1 MNIKDLENL
10 KDGQQVIELTG
21 WVDNIRDH
29 GGLTFVDLR
38 DFTGSIQLVF
48 DKSGDV
54 DTKLKNE
61 FYISINGTFKKRDEA
76 LINDKILFGDYEIEV
91 TDLIII
97 NQSKT
102 LPFQIEDS
110 IETDENIRLKY
121 RYLDLRRQPMK
132 VNIMTRSNTFKSIR
146 SIMNQLNIFEI
157 DTPTLIKSTPEGA
170 KDFLVPSRKSPSNF
184 YALPQSP
191 QMYKQLFMMSG
202 FPNYYQI
209 AKCYRDEDS
218 RKDRQPEFTQLDLE
232 FSDASPELVKSK
244 VEEIVKFV
252 FSDAYDCKI
261 KTPFNTLTYEEA
273 INFYGTDKPDLRIEE
288 KIFDIT
294 DIFTDTSIN
303 FLNDILSSQGSVKAL
318 HTKELLT
325 RKQIDDLDTEIKEL
339 GSNGLGWFKIEDTNI
354 SGPLAKLLNDNE
366 KSKLL
371 SYGSGT
377 LLFQAGF
384 IKETANFLDVIR
396 RTVFQPLNND
406 VYSFVWIED
415 FPFFEVE
422 DGELQPSHHPFT
434 SPKSNEIF
442 KDDPTN
448 ATALHYDLVL
458 NGVELGSGSQRIN
471 NPEIQTLVL
480 EKWGLSKEE
489 ISERFGWFIEAL
501 SYGTPVHAGF
511 AIGIDRLIAEVLNQP
526 SIRDVIPFP
535 KTQSGL
541 DPLTNAPANICLL
554 YTSPSPR
561 DAHESRMPSSA

>member
-38 DFTGSIQLVF
+38 DFTGLIQLVF

-303 FLNDILSSQGSVKAL
+303 FLNDILSSQGSIKAL

-339 GSNGLGWFKIEDTNI
+339 GSNGLGWFKIEDNNI

-377 LLFQAGF
+377 LLFQAGI
-384 IKETANFLDVIR
+384 IKEIANFLDVIR
-396 RTVFQPLNND
+396 KTVFQPLNND

-541 DPLTNAPANICLL
+541 DPLTNAPANIEEEVLEEYNL
-554 YTSPSPR
+554 KYINK
-561 DAHESRMPSSA
+561 DE

>member
-76 LINDKILFGDYEIEV
+76 LINDKIMFGDYEIEV

-377 LLFQAGF
+377 LLFQAGI
-384 IKETANFLDVIR
+384 IKEIANFLDVIR

-489 ISERFGWFIEAL
+489 ILERFGWFIEAL

-541 DPLTNAPANICLL
+541 DPLTNAPANIEEEVLEEYNL
-554 YTSPSPR
+554 KYINK
-561 DAHESRMPSSA
+561 DE

>member
-10 KDGQQVIELTG
+10 KDGQEVVELTG

-38 DFTGSIQLVF
+38 DFTGLIQLVF

-61 FYISINGTFKKRDEA
+61 FYISINGIFKKRDEA

-110 IETDENIRLKY
+110 LETDENIRLKY

-303 FLNDILSSQGSVKAL
+303 FLNDILSSQGSIKAL

-377 LLFQAGF
+377 LLFQAGI
-384 IKETANFLDVIR
+384 IKEIANFLDVIR

-541 DPLTNAPANICLL
+541 DPLTNAPANIEEEVLEEYNL
-554 YTSPSPR
+554 KYINK
-561 DAHESRMPSSA
+561 DE

>member
-38 DFTGSIQLVF
+38 DFTGLIQLVF

-541 DPLTNAPANICLL
+541 DPLTNAPANIEEEVLEEYNL
-554 YTSPSPR
+554 KYINK
-561 DAHESRMPSSA
+561 DE

>member
-1 MNIKDLENL
+1 LNIKDLEKLN
-10 KDGQQVIELTG
+10 DGQEVVELTG
-21 WVDNIRDH
+21 WVDSIRDH

-38 DFTGSIQLVF
+38 DFTGLIQLVF
-48 DKSGDV
+48 DKSRDV

-61 FYISINGTFKKRDEA
+61 FYISINGSFKKRNEN
-76 LINDKILFGDYEIEV
+76 LINDKLLFGDYEIEV
-91 TDLIII
+91 IDLKII

-146 SIMNQLNIFEI
+146 SIMNQLDIFEI

-232 FSDASPELVKSK
+232 FSDANPEFVKSK
-244 VEEIVKFV
+244 VEEIVKYV
-252 FSDAYDCKI
+252 FRDAYDCKI
-261 KTPFNTLTYEEA
+261 KTPFNTLTYEDA
-273 INFYGTDKPDLRIEE
+273 INLYGTDKPDLRIEE
-288 KIFDIT
+288 TIFDIT
-294 DIFTDTSIN
+294 HIFTDTSIN
-303 FLNDILSSQGSVKAL
+303 FLKDILSSQGTIKAL

-325 RKQIDDLDTEIKEL
+325 RKQIDDLDTEIRDL
-339 GSNGLGWFKIEDTNI
+339 GSNGLGWFKIEDTTI
-354 SGPLAKLLNDNE
+354 SGPLSKLLSDNE
-366 KSKLL
+366 QSILL

-377 LLFQAGF
+377 LLFQAGI
-384 IKETANFLDVIR
+384 IKEIANYLDVIR
-396 RTVFQPLNND
+396 RTVFQPLNKD
-406 VYSFVWIED
+406 IYSFVWIED

-422 DGELQPSHHPFT
+422 NGELQPSHHPFT

-489 ISERFGWFIEAL
+489 ILERFGWFIEAL

-541 DPLTNAPANICLL
+541 DPLTNAPANIEEEVLEEYNL
-554 YTSPSPR
+554 KYINK
-561 DAHESRMPSSA
+561 DE

>member
-1 MNIKDLENL
+1 LNIKDLENL

-61 FYISINGTFKKRDEA
+61 FYISINGTFKKRDAA

-541 DPLTNAPANICLL
+541 DPLTNAPANIEEEVLEEYNL
-554 YTSPSPR
+554 KYINK
-561 DAHESRMPSSA
+561 DE

>member
-38 DFTGSIQLVF
+38 DFTGLIQLVF

-339 GSNGLGWFKIEDTNI
+339 GSNGLGWFKIEDNNI

-377 LLFQAGF
+377 LLFQAGI
-384 IKETANFLDVIR
+384 IKEIANFLDVIR

-541 DPLTNAPANICLL
+541 DPLTNAPANIEEEVLEEYNL
-554 YTSPSPR
+554 KYINK
-561 DAHESRMPSSA
+561 DE

>member
-1 MNIKDLENL
+1 LNIKDLEKL
-10 KDGQQVIELTG
+10 KDGQEVVELTG
-21 WVDNIRDH
+21 WVDSIRDH

-38 DFTGSIQLVF
+38 DFTGLIQLVF
-48 DKSGDV
+48 DKSSDV

-61 FYISINGTFKKRDEA
+61 FYISINGSFKKRNEN
-76 LINDKILFGDYEIEV
+76 LINDKLLFGDYEIEV
-91 TDLIII
+91 IDLKII

-146 SIMNQLNIFEI
+146 SIMNQLDIFEI

-232 FSDASPELVKSK
+232 FSDANPEFVKSK

-261 KTPFNTLTYEEA
+261 KTPFNTLTYEDT
-273 INFYGTDKPDLRIEE
+273 INLYGTDKPDLRIEE
-288 KIFDIT
+288 TIFDIT
-294 DIFTDTSIN
+294 HIFTDTSIN
-303 FLNDILSSQGSVKAL
+303 FLKDILSSQGTIKAL

-325 RKQIDDLDTEIKEL
+325 RKQIDDLDTEIRDL
-339 GSNGLGWFKIEDTNI
+339 GSNGLGWFKIEDTTI
-354 SGPLAKLLNDNE
+354 SGPLAKLLSDNE
-366 KSKLL
+366 QSILL

-377 LLFQAGF
+377 LLFQAGI
-384 IKETANFLDVIR
+384 IKEIANYLDVIR
-396 RTVFQPLNND
+396 RTVFQPLNKD
-406 VYSFVWIED
+406 IYSFVWIED

-541 DPLTNAPANICLL
+541 DPLTNAP
-554 YTSPSPR
+554 TSIEEEVLQEYNLKYINK
-561 DAHESRMPSSA
+561 DE

>member
-10 KDGQQVIELTG
+10 KDGQQVIDLTG

-38 DFTGSIQLVF
+38 DFTGLIQLVF

-303 FLNDILSSQGSVKAL
+303 FLNDILSSQGSIKAL
-318 HTKELLT
+318 HTKEVLT

-377 LLFQAGF
+377 LLFQAGI
-384 IKETANFLDVIR
+384 IKEIANFLDVIR

-541 DPLTNAPANICLL
+541 DPLTNAPANIEEEVLEEYNL
-554 YTSPSPR
+554 KYINK
-561 DAHESRMPSSA
+561 DE

>member
-1 MNIKDLENL
+1 MNINDLENL

-38 DFTGSIQLVF
+38 DFTGLIQLVF

-318 HTKELLT
+318 HTKESLT

-377 LLFQAGF
+377 LLFQAGI
-384 IKETANFLDVIR
+384 IKEIANFLDVIR

-541 DPLTNAPANICLL
+541 DPLTNAPANIEEEVLEEYNL
-554 YTSPSPR
+554 KYINK
-561 DAHESRMPSSA
+561 DE

>member
-61 FYISINGTFKKRDEA
+61 FYISINGTFKKRDAA

-541 DPLTNAPANICLL
+541 DPLTNAPANIEEEVLEEYNL
-554 YTSPSPR
+554 KYINK
-561 DAHESRMPSSA
+561 DE

>member
-38 DFTGSIQLVF
+38 DFTGLIQLVF

-61 FYISINGTFKKRDEA
+61 FYISINGTFKKRDAA

-261 KTPFNTLTYEEA
+261 KTPFNTLTYQEA

-371 SYGSGT
+371 SYESGT
-377 LLFQAGF
+377 LLFQAGI
-384 IKETANFLDVIR
+384 IKEIANFLDVIR

-541 DPLTNAPANICLL
+541 DPLTNAPANIEEEVLEEYNL
-554 YTSPSPR
+554 KYINK
-561 DAHESRMPSSA
+561 DE

>member
-38 DFTGSIQLVF
+38 DFTGLIQLVF

-377 LLFQAGF
+377 LLFQAGI
-384 IKETANFLDVIR
+384 IKEIAIYLDVIR

-541 DPLTNAPANICLL
+541 DPLTNAPANIEEEVLEEYNL
-554 YTSPSPR
+554 KYINK
-561 DAHESRMPSSA
+561 DE

>member
-1 MNIKDLENL
+1 LNIKDLEKL
-10 KDGQQVIELTG
+10 KDGQEVVELTG
-21 WVDNIRDH
+21 WVDSIRDH

-38 DFTGSIQLVF
+38 DFTGLIQLVF
-48 DKSGDV
+48 DKSSDV

-61 FYISINGTFKKRDEA
+61 FYISINGSFKKRNEN
-76 LINDKILFGDYEIEV
+76 LINDKLLFGDYEIEV
-91 TDLIII
+91 IDLKII

-146 SIMNQLNIFEI
+146 SIMNQLDIFEI

-232 FSDASPELVKSK
+232 FSDANPEFVKSK

-261 KTPFNTLTYEEA
+261 KTPFNTLTYEDA
-273 INFYGTDKPDLRIEE
+273 INLYGTDKPDLRIEE
-288 KIFDIT
+288 TIFDIT
-294 DIFTDTSIN
+294 HIFTDTSIN
-303 FLNDILSSQGSVKAL
+303 FLKDILSSQGTIKAL

-325 RKQIDDLDTEIKEL
+325 RKQIDDLDTEIRDL
-339 GSNGLGWFKIEDTNI
+339 GSNGLGWFKIEDTTI
-354 SGPLAKLLNDNE
+354 SGPLAKLLSDNE
-366 KSKLL
+366 QSILL

-377 LLFQAGF
+377 LLFQAGI
-384 IKETANFLDVIR
+384 IKEIANYLDVIR
-396 RTVFQPLNND
+396 RTVFQPLNKD
-406 VYSFVWIED
+406 IYSFVWIED

-541 DPLTNAPANICLL
+541 DPLTNAPASIEEEVLEEYNLKYINK
-554 YTSPSPR
+554 
-561 DAHESRMPSSA
+561 DE

>member
-38 DFTGSIQLVF
+38 DFTGLIQLVF

-232 FSDASPELVKSK
+232 FSDANPELVKSK

-339 GSNGLGWFKIEDTNI
+339 GSNGLGWFKIEDNNI

-377 LLFQAGF
+377 LLFQAGI
-384 IKETANFLDVIR
+384 IKEIANYLDVIR

-541 DPLTNAPANICLL
+541 DPLTNAPANIEEEVLEEYNL
-554 YTSPSPR
+554 KYINK
-561 DAHESRMPSSA
+561 DE